1 MNLFV
6 RERESQGNSGLIW
19 SMKRKKAWSNPN
31 VLMKATKVPN
41 IHYELYLVYLT
52 ICNILYNLKKKKK
65 AEQITL
71 ATACIQSWLLSKFG
85 GLWVCNFIFINFK
98 VCTCGVV
105 LFLYSSDYW
114 GWSLLI
120 VPRARTSSPSM
131 GKCFHVSIVC
141 SSATGCLP
149 SFYW

>member
-1 MNLFV
+1 
-6 RERESQGNSGLIW
+6 
-19 SMKRKKAWSNPN
+19 MKRKKSWSNPN

-41 IHYELYLVYLT
+41 IHCELYLVYLT
-52 ICNILYNLKKKKK
+52 ICNILYNFFFLKSRTNYTCYCVH
-65 AEQITL
+65 AIMIT
-71 ATACIQSWLLSKFG
+71 IKVW
-85 GLWVCNFIFINFK
+85 GLWMCNFIFINFK

-114 GWSLLI
+114 GWGLLI
-120 VPRARTSSPSM
+120 VPRARTSGPAM

-141 SSATGCLP
+141 SSTNGCLP